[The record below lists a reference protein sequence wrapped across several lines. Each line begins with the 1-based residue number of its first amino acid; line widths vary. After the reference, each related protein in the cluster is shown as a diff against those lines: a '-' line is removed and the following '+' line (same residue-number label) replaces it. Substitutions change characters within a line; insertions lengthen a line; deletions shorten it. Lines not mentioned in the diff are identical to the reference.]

1 MSISI
6 AILKKF
12 LYNIC
17 VWILIFILR
26 GFPFMRYKT
35 LLFDADG
42 TLLDFER
49 SEHEA
54 IGETLRHFE
63 LPDSEDI
70 RRTYSIANAEQW
82 RLLEERLTTKDRLK
96 ADRFRVFCERI
107 GVVRPAEEMA
117 RFYESR
123 LATKNYLLEDA
134 LAVCERL
141 SKTHSLYIIT
151 NGIQAVQEGRFSNSP
166 LTPLFQRLFISESVG
181 AEKPSVEYFRYVAD
195 HIDGFSPRD
204 ALVIGDSLSSD
215 IAGGIAAGIDVCW
228 FNPQNKPAPDKYSIN
243 YTISKLSELEAIV

>member
-1 MSISI
+1 MQFSGESCI
-6 AILKKF
+6 
-12 LYNIC
+12 
-17 VWILIFILR
+17 IFVYGYLFYTVR
-26 GFPFMRYKT
+26 FFPFIMRYKI

-54 IGETLRHFE
+54 IGETLAHFS
-63 LPDSEDI
+63 LPDSKEI
-70 RRTYSIANAEQW
+70 RRTYSLANAEQW
-82 RLLEERLTTKDRLK
+82 RLLEQRLTTKERLK
-96 ADRFRVFCERI
+96 VDRFRVFCERA
-107 GVVRPAEEMA
+107 GFVRPAEDMA

-123 LATKNYLLEDA
+123 LATKNYLLDGA
-134 LAVCERL
+134 LEICEKL

-151 NGIQAVQEGRFSNSP
+151 NGIKDVQEGRFGTSP
-166 LTPLFQRLFISESVG
+166 LKPFFKEIFISETVG
-181 AEKPSVEYFRYVAD
+181 AEKPSIEYFRYVKD
-195 HIDGFSPRD
+195 HVEGYSAKD

-228 FNPQNKPAPDKYSIN
+228 FNPQNKSAPEGYSIH